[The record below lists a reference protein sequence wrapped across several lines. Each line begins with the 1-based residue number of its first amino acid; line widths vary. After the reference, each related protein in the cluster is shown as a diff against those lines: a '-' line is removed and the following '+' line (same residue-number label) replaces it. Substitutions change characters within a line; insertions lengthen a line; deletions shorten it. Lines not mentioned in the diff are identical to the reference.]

1 MQSSRAVGKKKKKGK
16 LLLLFCVDLADEK
29 IRKRTMLVLLVS

>member
-1 MQSSRAVGKKKKKGK
+1 MQCSRVVGKKKMGK
-16 LLLLFCVDLADEK
+16 LLFLFYVDLADEK